1 MMGQMMG
8 LAASLVV
15 LESPQVIH
23 VPNKHPFLPQ
33 FALIIA
39 EMEQTILNF
48 LSILKNVMIRILM
61 MEMDV
66 PRCARKRLDLNA

>member
-1 MMGQMMG
+1 MMG
-8 LAASLVV
+8 LVASLIAQ
-15 LESPQVIH
+15 EFPQAIH

-33 FALIIA
+33 YALIIA

-48 LSILKNVMIRILM
+48 LSILKNVMIQILM